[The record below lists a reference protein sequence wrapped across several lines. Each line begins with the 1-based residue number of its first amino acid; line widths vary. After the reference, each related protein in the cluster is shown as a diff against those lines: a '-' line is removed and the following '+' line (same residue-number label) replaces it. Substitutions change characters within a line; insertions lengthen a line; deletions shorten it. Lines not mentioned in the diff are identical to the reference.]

1 MHINNVSFIF
11 INSERYISITLFSG
25 QPALSYD
32 GTMRYSFDYAQQIHY
47 PHYSQQVVLCSSK
60 LYESVSVLVSVLKVL
75 VCTCTY
81 ICIQYKAVHI
91 VHHVLLII
99 FEIFQ
104 TAHTMYVASKL
115 VHVCTFLYILLIIT

>member
-1 MHINNVSFIF
+1 MHINKVSFIF
-11 INSERYISITLFSG
+11 IDSEKYISMTLFSG

-32 GTMRYSFDYAQQIHY
+32 GTMHYSFDYAQQIHY

-75 VCTCTY
+75 VCTY
-81 ICIQYKAVHI
+81 ICIQYKAFHI

-104 TAHTMYVASKL
+104 TAHTMYVDSKL
-115 VHVCTFLYILLIIT
+115 VHVCTFLFILLIIT

>member
-1 MHINNVSFIF
+1 M
-11 INSERYISITLFSG
+11 TLFSG

-47 PHYSQQVVLCSSK
+47 PHYSQQVGPLFFK
-60 LYESVSVLVSVLKVL
+60 IYESVSVLVSVLKVL
-75 VCTCTY
+75 VCTY

-115 VHVCTFLYILLIIT
+115 VHVCTFLYILLINIT

>member
-11 INSERYISITLFSG
+11 IDSEKYISMTLFSG

-32 GTMRYSFDYAQQIHY
+32 GTMHYSYDYAQQIHY
-47 PHYSQQVVLCSSK
+47 PHYSQQVGPLFFK
-60 LYESVSVLVSVLKVL
+60 IYESVSVLVSVLKVL
-75 VCTCTY
+75 VCTY

-91 VHHVLLII
+91 IHHVLLII